1 MKSRRGWL
9 AAPVAAPRTIVPAA
23 LCHTR
28 KQEACESLTSGERA
42 LVDEILALARRQAP
56 TGRCQPMTRQLNIRN
71 DRAFEAAQRVAERL
85 HETTTQVVVEALRR
99 YEQKTF
105 RVRPTMN

>member
-1 MKSRRGWL
+1 
-9 AAPVAAPRTIVPAA
+9 
-23 LCHTR
+23 
-28 KQEACESLTSGERA
+28 
-42 LVDEILALARRQAP
+42 
-56 TGRCQPMTRQLNIRN
+56 MTRQLNIRN

-105 RVRPTMN
+105 RVPTYDELNQEERSFADRLLALAEAGRHEGEPDATSDHVYLYDERGAPK